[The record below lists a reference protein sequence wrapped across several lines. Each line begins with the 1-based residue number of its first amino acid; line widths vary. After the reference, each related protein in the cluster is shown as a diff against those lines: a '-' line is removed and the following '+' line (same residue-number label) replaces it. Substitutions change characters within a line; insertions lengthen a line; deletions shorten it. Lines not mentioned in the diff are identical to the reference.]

1 MISFCLYLLIDFE
14 WLERQSKIY
23 IYQYQ
28 DNDTFVVIKFVSFFF
43 KFVFQLGAVV
53 VVIVW

>member
-1 MISFCLYLLIDFE
+1 MISFCLYLLINFE

-28 DNDTFVVIKFVSFFF
+28 DNDTFVVIKFVNFFF